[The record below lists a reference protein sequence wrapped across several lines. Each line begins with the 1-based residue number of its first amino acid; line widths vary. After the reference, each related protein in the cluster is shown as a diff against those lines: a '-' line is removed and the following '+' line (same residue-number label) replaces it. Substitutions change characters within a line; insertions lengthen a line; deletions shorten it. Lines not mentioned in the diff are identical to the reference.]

1 MNSSF
6 RSAILT
12 AALLT
17 EALFATSIAASSA
30 APWEARTEALKACP
44 VIEEEIID
52 LGLLADGLKRSSSVG
67 MLEKIRLKRSV
78 DSLMKR
84 LAQFHEGAQTYT
96 LPQLQ
101 EQYDVLLMRIA
112 AHLQHEDTVLHG
124 QLCNAWDMIWLDL
137 VDPKRFAETYS

>member
-6 RSAILT
+6 ISAILT
-12 AALLT
+12 AALL
-17 EALFATSIAASSA
+17 ATSSA
-30 APWEARTEALKACP
+30 DPWEARTEALQACP
-44 VIEEEIID
+44 LIEEEIID
-52 LGLLADGLKRSSSVG
+52 LGLLADGLKRSSAVG

-84 LAQFHEGAQTYT
+84 LAQFHDGDQTYT

-124 QLCNAWDMIWLDL
+124 RLCNAWDMIWLDL